1 MPTPT
6 DLLAPWSKPK
16 KIAFRFCF
24 LYFATYIFFTPNNEL
39 PLINTMYEGLNNLL
53 HRVIPWFAQH
63 ILRYRKPITIFTNG
77 SGDTTYDYMLWFFG
91 ITLTIAGTIIW
102 TLLDRKRKGYQALYY
117 WIRVIVRYYLFYTMI
132 NYGFFKVI
140 KVQFPFPSLYRLV
153 QPYGNSSPMG
163 LAWTYMG
170 YSTTYN
176 YFTGFAELLGGF
188 LLLSRKTTTI
198 GALVCL
204 GVMTNVFMINM
215 GYDVPVKLLSF
226 NTILMCLFLLWKDI
240 LRLTNFFLLNKIAPA
255 SDLSFPRFTG
265 KLRYSLLGI
274 KLLFIVSLIWLTVS
288 DAWGYYKQYGEIAPK
303 PPLYGIYYA
312 ETFMRNNAPVP
323 PLQTDTTRWNRL
335 IIGYKDYAA
344 IWLMNDS
351 TKSYHFKI
359 DTLTKTA
366 VLYPL
371 SDTLDKSRFNY
382 LIDPTYLTLTGK
394 IETDSVF
401 IKLKRF
407 DENRFR
413 LVNRGFHWVNEYP
426 YNR

>member
-1 MPTPT
+1 MLTPT
-6 DLLAPWSKPK
+6 NPLAPWSTLK

-39 PLINTMYEGLNNLL
+39 AFINTLYDGINNLL

-63 ILRYRKPITIFTNG
+63 IFGYRKPITIFTNG

-117 WIRVIVRYYLFYTMI
+117 WTGVIIRYYLFYTMI

-176 YFTGFAELLGGF
+176 YFTGFAELLGG
-188 LLLSRKTTTI
+188 LLLLTRKTTTI

-226 NTILMCLFLLWKDI
+226 NSILMCLFLLGKDI
-240 LRLTNFFLLNKIAPA
+240 LRLTNFFILNKTAQA

-274 KLLFIVSLIWLTVS
+274 KLLFIVSIVWLTVS
-288 DAWGYYKQYGEIAPK
+288 DALSYHRQYGDSAPK
-303 PPLYGIYYA
+303 PPLYGIYYP
-312 ETFMRNNAPVP
+312 ETFIKNNTPVP
-323 PLQTDTTRWNRL
+323 PLQTDTSRWSRL

-351 TKSYHFKI
+351 TKTYHFKI
-359 DTLTKTA
+359 DTLAKTA

-382 LIDPTYLTLTGK
+382 VIAAPYLTLTGK
-394 IETDSVF
+394 IGGDSVF

-426 YNR
+426 FNR